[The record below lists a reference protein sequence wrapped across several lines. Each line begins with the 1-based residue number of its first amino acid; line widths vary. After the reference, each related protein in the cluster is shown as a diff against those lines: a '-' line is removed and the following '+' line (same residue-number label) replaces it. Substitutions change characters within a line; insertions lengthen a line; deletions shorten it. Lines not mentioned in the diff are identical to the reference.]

1 MNRHRERS
9 FDWKSIPLVDW
20 KSIPLTAHFCVMS
33 VYVMFAT
40 GPQAILSF
48 AFASLTLV
56 ASCET
61 AKRIMQSSTPI
72 APQATSALDAAFVGS
87 AFSQPTAHGDSARPY
102 GNPHS
107 S

>member
-56 ASCET
+56 ASCDGYC
-61 AKRIMQSSTPI
+61 AVGHLCVCRFVVAFLVASSRLLRSASTPLVHK
-72 APQATSALDAAFVGS
+72 SRGLYL
-87 AFSQPTAHGDSARPY
+87 HRP
-102 GNPHS
+102 S
-107 S
+107 